1 MLQGTLWNPADI
13 LTAIQ
18 DRRSKVD
25 GDFAP
30 CPISWSWGLKDKG
43 SSPMLRSKMGAVSS
57 RRSPAAGDFCFAA
70 RG

>member
-25 GDFAP
+25 GDFAHLARLA
-30 CPISWSWGLKDKG
+30 GLG
-43 SSPMLRSKMGAVSS
+43 G
-57 RRSPAAGDFCFAA
+57 
-70 RG
+70 